1 MLLILEQQICYNK
14 EKGWKGDRS
23 SVSTF
28 IALDTL
34 CDAFIGKADS
44 IMTYLNLN
52 RITMNSAEKTVE
64 MFDEKVDRL
73 EHDPKKFLDSI
84 EYEMAACASDLV
96 RYIENR
102 FEIYDLLEK
111 DLIKGR
117 GYANLVSITADYY
130 AHGKSVKHK
139 IELNTIQ
146 QKANA
151 QRIASSKVTGLGFG
165 IISNSLAAQIVYGAQ
180 NEAAIKKQAA
190 EAEEYL
196 ATRNAE
202 ISIHADGQ
210 WYLSQQQYFQSTL
223 APRMREAIP
232 YVYTEMLARC
242 VTLLGKRNCIN
253 VELIESFDFERSQAI
268 LDKAYSISISAHK
281 IIEDALRWCPYNI
294 NIYVKAKQCGLFNE
308 KMQALTKALHLNIAP
323 SAGKLNV
330 SIDRL
335 AAIRKRILPAQNRL
349 VAELGYVAG
358 VNVDGTIEVFGRS
371 DNRCEIS
378 TWKDIKAISSG
389 RHHTIGLKRDNT
401 VISTKFCKA
410 YANDKSAHLGQ
421 CEVSGWRDIIAV
433 STFWDHTV
441 GLKSDGSVV
450 AVGDNED
457 GQCEVSDW
465 KDIIAIDAGASHT
478 VGLKADG
485 TVVAV
490 GSNVDGECDVS
501 EWADIVAI
509 GASCRRTVGLKAD
522 GTVVAAGYDIAGECD
537 VSEWTDIVAVSAGFE
552 HTVGLKADGT
562 VVAVGDNAA
571 GECEVTEWIDI
582 VAVYAG
588 NQHTMGLKSDGTVI
602 DVGVEDLS
610 PIISKWRLFHSV
622 DTIEEEEAAA
632 LKWQEEERIAEARR
646 KEAERIAVLKK
657 QEEEKAA
664 ALKRQEEQRERQR
677 RRDAGLCQYCGSAF
691 KGLFSKK
698 CSSCGL
704 RKDY

>member
-1 MLLILEQQICYNK
+1 M
-14 EKGWKGDRS
+14 
-23 SVSTF
+23 STF
-28 IALDTL
+28 IALDTI
-34 CDAFIGKADS
+34 CDAFIGKTDS

-52 RITMNSAEKTVE
+52 SIAMNSAEKAVE
-64 MFDEKVDRL
+64 MFDEKVNRL

-84 EYEMAACASDLV
+84 EYEMTACASDLV
-96 RYIENR
+96 SYIENR

-117 GYANLVSITADYY
+117 GYTNLVSIVADYY
-130 AHGKSVKHK
+130 THGESVKHK

-146 QKANA
+146 KKANA

-165 IISNSLAAQIVYGAQ
+165 IISNSLAAHLVYDAQ
-180 NEAAIKKQAA
+180 SEAAIKKQTA

-210 WYLSQQQYFQSTL
+210 WYLLQQQYFQSTL
-223 APRMREAIP
+223 APKMREAIT
-232 YVYTEMLARC
+232 YAYTDMLAYC
-242 VTLLGKRNCIN
+242 IAFLGKRNCID
-253 VELIESFDFERSQAI
+253 VELVKSFDFERSQAI
-268 LDKAYSISISAHK
+268 LDKAYSVSSFEHK
-281 IIEDALRWCPYNI
+281 IIEDALHWCPYNI
-294 NIYVKAKQCGLFNE
+294 NIYIKAKQCGLFNE
-308 KMQALTKALHLNIAP
+308 KMQTLAKALQLDISP
-323 SAGKLNV
+323 SIGKLNV
-330 SIDRL
+330 GIDRL
-335 AAIRKRILPAQNRL
+335 AAIRKKFLPAQNRL
-349 VAELGYVAG
+349 VVGLDHVAC
-358 VNVDGTIEVFGRS
+358 VNVDGTIGVWGFQ
-371 DNRCEIS
+371 NCRCEMS
-378 TWKDIKAISSG
+378 AWSNIKAISAG
-389 RHHTIGLKRDNT
+389 RRHTIGLKKDNT
-401 VISTKFCKA
+401 VISTGLDTPKSH
-410 YANDKSAHLGQ
+410 DKEPYHGQ
-421 CEVSGWRDIIAV
+421 CEVSSWKDIIAV

-622 DTIEEEEAAA
+622 DTIEEEETAA
-632 LKWQEEERIAEARR
+632 LKWQEEERIAEAKR
-646 KEAERIAVLKK
+646 KEAALKK
-657 QEEEKAA
+657 LEEEKAA

-677 RRDAGLCQYCGSAF
+677 RRDAGLCQYCGGAF
-691 KGLFSKK
+691 KGFFSKK